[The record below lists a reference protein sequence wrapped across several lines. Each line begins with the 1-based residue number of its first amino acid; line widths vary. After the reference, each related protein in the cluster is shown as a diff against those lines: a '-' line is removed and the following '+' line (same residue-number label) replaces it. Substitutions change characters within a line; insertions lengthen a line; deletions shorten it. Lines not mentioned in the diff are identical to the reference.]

1 MPNQAWYDSLKKGFN
16 PDGTVNK
23 SFTYSMNGKDTYA
36 DGSPAPNA
44 GERLAT
50 QLAEG
55 NKRSLDQG
63 TKMFNDAWAAY
74 GGHPGMGQYGPTP
87 GYVDKG
93 DGSDAW
99 KYSQYLSP
107 YGMKNPVYIKG
118 PVGTGGFFDRGL
130 PTKTPAG
137 AEPPIPSVQDR
148 MTRMGQAV
156 QKGIDKG
163 SIGANQMQDKFKY
176 QVPGT
181 SPANPVTKPVAAP
194 KTNTLAG
201 MTRLT

>member
-44 GERLAT
+44 AERLAT
-50 QLAEG
+50 QISDI
-55 NKRSLDQG
+55 NKRNLEQS
-63 TKMFNDAWAAY
+63 TKMFQDAWAAY

-99 KYSQYLSP
+99 KYSPYLSP

-118 PVGTGGFFDRGL
+118 PVGAGGFFDRPL
-130 PTKTPAG
+130 PKKTATPAPNLSG
-137 AEPPIPSVQDR
+137 GQASVPTVAQR
-148 MTRMGQAV
+148 MSRMGQAV
-156 QKGIDKG
+156 QKGVNKG
-163 SIGANQMQDKFKY
+163 SMKASQLDRYRQQTPAPVSPLVNQLKGAY
-176 QVPGT
+176 
-181 SPANPVTKPVAAP
+181 
-194 KTNTLAG
+194 
-201 MTRLT
+201 